1 MGNCIVGSRIFRLL
15 ESRGNTLTWT
25 INIVRTMD
33 VILTFTDLESHNS
46 QGNMKVVSNSCREKM
61 RKVIDL
67 YAVR

>member
-1 MGNCIVGSRIFRLL
+1 MGSRIFSFLG
-15 ESRGNTLTWT
+15 SRGNTLTWT
-25 INIVRTMD
+25 INIVRTID

-61 RKVIDL
+61 RQLIDL

>member
-1 MGNCIVGSRIFRLL
+1 MGSRIFSFLG
-15 ESRGNTLTWT
+15 SRENTLTWT

-61 RKVIDL
+61 RQLIDL